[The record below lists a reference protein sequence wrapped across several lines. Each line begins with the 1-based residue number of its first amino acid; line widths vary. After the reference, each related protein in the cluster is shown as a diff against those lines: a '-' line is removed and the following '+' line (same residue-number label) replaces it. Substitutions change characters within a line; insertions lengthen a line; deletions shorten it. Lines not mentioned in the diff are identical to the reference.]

1 MESRINLEN
10 ITNGLLVLQ
19 RLKQLYAP
27 PLRDEEGQNDTYL
40 QPDRLTL
47 LQDTLSAIA
56 NLMPPTR
63 GSTFNEAFRLGSHY
77 SSTYRGIK
85 QHVSTMSGSAFDMP
99 QLLKTLKIIAPV
111 FSSRQK
117 VYMDK
122 VIRIVD
128 VLES

>member
-1 MESRINLEN
+1 MNLEN
-10 ITNGLLVLQ
+10 ITNGLLTLQ
-19 RLKQLYAP
+19 RLKQLYSSTQ
-27 PLRDEEGQNDTYL
+27 RGEDGQNESYL
-40 QPDRLTL
+40 QPDKLTL

-56 NLMPPTR
+56 NLMPATR
-63 GSTFNEAFRLGSHY
+63 GGSFSEAFRLGSHY

-85 QHVSTMSGSAFDMP
+85 QHVRSLSGNSFDMT
-99 QLLKTLKIIAPV
+99 QILKTLKIIAPV

-122 VIRIVD
+122 VIRIFD